1 VATLNQ
7 GVIATEDTRRL
18 QLASDEDLDGRRAE
32 FSLKNLKRDST
43 TSWRSGDTETV
54 EAIID
59 GQKRQE
65 QILNFDDMIQDKFEI
80 GGCGRP

>member
-32 FSLKNLKRDST
+32 FSLKNLKLAVRGYGNG
-43 TSWRSGDTETV
+43 RGDYRWAEET
-54 EAIID
+54 
-59 GQKRQE
+59 GT
-65 QILNFDDMIQDKFEI
+65 NS
-80 GGCGRP
+80 